1 MPNSA
6 YIRPVND
13 QILIAPDAVET
24 QTESGITLM
33 TDKELDRLE
42 LGQTEGVVVEIAP
55 GVAVEFAV
63 GDRVIF
69 AKYSGL
75 LLDGADGLRY
85 RLVEKKDVKGVFENV
100 S

>member
-1 MPNSA
+1 MANSA
-6 YIRPVND
+6 YIRPVNE
-13 QILIAPDAVET
+13 QILIRPDAVET
-24 QTESGITLM
+24 ETESGIKLM

-55 GVAVEFAV
+55 GIAVEFVV

-85 RLVEKKDVKGVFENV
+85 RLVEKKDIKGVFENV
-100 S
+100 A

>member
-13 QILIAPDAVET
+13 QILISPDAVET
-24 QTESGITLM
+24 ETESGIKLM

-100 S
+100 A